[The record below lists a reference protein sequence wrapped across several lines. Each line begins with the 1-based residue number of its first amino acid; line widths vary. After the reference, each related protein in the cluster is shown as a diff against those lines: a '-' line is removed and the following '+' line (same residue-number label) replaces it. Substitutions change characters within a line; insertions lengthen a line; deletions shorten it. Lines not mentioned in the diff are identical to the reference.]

1 MQKIRFKYSAL
12 AAAVIMV
19 VFVSIRL
26 SYPPKYILTY
36 DVFGYYLYLPAT
48 FIYDDPGLKDI
59 RWVKEMNEKFE
70 GAPSLYQ
77 IAPASDSNYIIR
89 FYAGIAEM
97 YAPFFLA
104 GHLAAHIT
112 DYPADGF
119 SKPYQWAIILG
130 GIFYTLAGVWFM
142 RKILISLFSDAV
154 AAVTLLVLFLVSNVF
169 FFCVW
174 GNDAPHVYIFTLYA
188 VIIWLTA
195 KWYEN
200 PRAWHAITLGFLIG
214 TAVITRPNE
223 LFIMLVP
230 VLWGIWGIRSIHEK
244 LILIWNR
251 KRDILLIIAFIALAV
266 LPQLIYWKYAS
277 GHWIYN
283 SYNDPQSGFDF
294 FQPRF
299 GYVLFGFRKGFYI
312 YSPIMI
318 LATIGFYHLYK
329 QKRGL
334 FISVLV
340 FFLANL
346 YLISCYS
353 SLISYGWRAFV
364 QVHAVLAIPLAC
376 FIDSTL
382 RQKKAI
388 RMAALVFIIIML
400 ASNVFKSW
408 QTMRKIIDGSR
419 MTQEAYFKDFFVVDP
434 KKADKSLLLVD
445 RTEESTETLCEEEKY
460 DHRNLTLLDFETFQ
474 GGNKEWYTDQVAH
487 RGVHSYK
494 LGVDN
499 IYSPAVE
506 IPFSQ
511 ITNSYYAWIR
521 TSVWMF
527 KTGQA
532 EENDPLL
539 VIHFSYN
546 DRLYKYRTI
555 SFNDGQ
561 FQYKAGEW
569 NKLTIDYLTPEVR
582 SGNDPLKVYVWYRG
596 QGDVFIDDMVVEAFE
611 PR

>member
-12 AAAVIMV
+12 AAAAIMV

-26 SYPPKYILTY
+26 SYPPKNILSY

-59 RWVKEMNEKFE
+59 RWVKEMNEKYA

-104 GHLAAHIT
+104 GHLAAQIT

-130 GIFYTLAGVWFM
+130 GIFYTLAGVLFM
-142 RKILISLFSDAV
+142 RKVLISLFSDAV
-154 AAVTLLVLFLVSNVF
+154 AAVTLLALFLVSNVF

-188 VIIWLTA
+188 VILYLTA
-195 KWYEN
+195 RWYEK
-200 PRAWHAITLGFLIG
+200 PKAWHAIVLGFIMG
-214 TAVITRPNE
+214 TAVISRPSE
-223 LFIMLVP
+223 VFIMLVP
-230 VLWGIWGIRSIHEK
+230 VLWGIWGFGSIRDKI
-244 LILIWNR
+244 ILIWNR
-251 KRDILLIIAFIALAV
+251 KRDVLLIVLFTALAI
-266 LPQLIYWKYAS
+266 LPQLIYWKFAS
-277 GHWIYN
+277 GNWIFN
-283 SYNDPQSGFDF
+283 SYDDPQSGFNF
-294 FQPRF
+294 THPRF
-299 GYVLFGFRKGFYI
+299 TYVLFGFRKGFYI

-334 FISVLV
+334 FLPVLV
-340 FFLANL
+340 FFLANI

-353 SLISYGWRAFV
+353 SLVSYGWRAFV

-376 FIDSTL
+376 FVDSTL
-382 RQKKAI
+382 RQKKTVKI
-388 RMAALVFIIIML
+388 IALIFIILML
-400 ASNVFKSW
+400 AFNVFKSW
-408 QTMRKIIDGSR
+408 QTMREIIDGSR
-419 MTQEAYFKDFFVVDP
+419 MTAKYYFNSFFATYP
-434 KKADKSLLLVD
+434 KKVDKSLLLVE
-445 RTEESTETLCEEEKY
+445 RSEESREVLQGEENYTRKV
-460 DHRNLTLLDFETFQ
+460 LAGFDFESFQ
-474 GGNKEWYTDQVAH
+474 GGDKTWYSEQFSRSGT
-487 RGVHSYK
+487 HSYK

-499 IYSPAVE
+499 IYYPALE

-511 ITNSYYAWIR
+511 ITKSYYAWIR
-521 TSVWMF
+521 ATVWIY
-527 KTGQA
+527 KPGDPS
-532 EENDPLL
+532 ENESLL
-539 VIHFSYN
+539 VIHFNYN
-546 DRLYKYRTI
+546 YRPYKYRAV
-555 SFNDGQ
+555 SFKNQGLPFEQGQ
-561 FQYKAGEW
+561 W

-582 SGNDPLKVYVWYRG
+582 TGNDPLKVYIWYRG